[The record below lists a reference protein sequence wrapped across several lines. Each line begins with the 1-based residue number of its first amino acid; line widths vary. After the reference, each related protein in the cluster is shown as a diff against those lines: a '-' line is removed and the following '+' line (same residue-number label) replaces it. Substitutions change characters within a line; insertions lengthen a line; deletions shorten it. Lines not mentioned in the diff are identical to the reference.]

1 MHADPDLSVLSSGDK
16 DALIRTLM
24 ARLDDLTERVAAL
37 EAENAALR
45 DRLSLPPKTSAEL
58 EHAAV
63 TGAQGQW
70 GAEQPAHEQGASRC
84 GPRTA
89 SEPDAAS

>member
-1 MHADPDLSVLSSGDK
+1 MRADPALSVLSSGDK

-24 ARLDDLTERVAAL
+24 VRLDDLTERVAAL

-45 DRLSLPPKTSAEL
+45 DTEL

-70 GAEQPAHEQGASRC
+70 RAAQPAHEQGASRC